1 MDNIKI
7 YLEKL
12 KNNYGINFS
21 RDLIN
26 KFAAVTSEI
35 TLKKNDVL
43 IRAGDKSSYIFFV
56 VSGILRDYYI
66 DDDGNDVTRFFS
78 YEGGICGGEALI
90 SNEPSAVCTEA
101 LDDCVLLRCP
111 VCGFKEIIAGSS
123 EAAKA
128 YIWLLESSL
137 VYKIHRENS
146 FLIKS
151 AAERYV
157 DFKRE
162 NPDLEKRVN
171 QKYIASYLGI
181 TPVSLSRI
189 RRALKPAICCHP
201 PSRGCEL

>member
-1 MDNIKI
+1 MNFMDNINI

-12 KNNYGINFS
+12 KSNYGFS
-21 RDLIN
+21 FPYGLIN
-26 KFAAVTSEI
+26 KFADVFSEI

-43 IRAGDKSSYIFFV
+43 IRIGEKNGFIFFV

-66 DDDGNDVTRFFS
+66 DDDGNDVTRFFTC
-78 YEGGICGGEALI
+78 EGGICGGETLI

-101 LDDCVLLRCP
+101 LGNCILLRCL
-111 VCGFKEIIAGSS
+111 VSDFKKIIASDS
-123 EAAKA
+123 ESTKA
-128 YIWLLESSL
+128 YIWLLKSSL
-137 VYKIHRENS
+137 AYKIRRENS
-146 FLIKS
+146 FLIKN
-151 AAERYV
+151 ATERYI

-189 RRALKPAICCHP
+189 RRVLK
-201 PSRGCEL
+201 GLN

>member
-1 MDNIKI
+1 MDNINI

-12 KNNYGINFS
+12 KSNYGFS
-21 RDLIN
+21 FPYGLIN
-26 KFAAVTSEI
+26 KFADVFSEI

-43 IRAGDKSSYIFFV
+43 IGIVDKNSYIFFV

-66 DDDGNDVTRFFS
+66 DDDGNDVTRFFTC
-78 YEGGICGGEALI
+78 EGGICGGEALI

-101 LDDCVLLRCP
+101 LEDCILLRCL
-111 VCGFKEIIAGSS
+111 VSDFKKIIASDS
-123 EAAKA
+123 ITTKA

-137 VYKIHRENS
+137 AYKIRRENS

-151 AAERYV
+151 AAERYI

-162 NPDLEKRVN
+162 NPDIEKRVN

-189 RRALKPAICCHP
+189 RRSLK
-201 PSRGCEL
+201 ELN

>member
-1 MDNIKI
+1 MDNINI

-12 KNNYGINFS
+12 KSNYGFS
-21 RDLIN
+21 FSYDLIN
-26 KFAAVTSEI
+26 KFADVFSEI
-35 TLKKNDVL
+35 VLKKNDVL
-43 IRAGDKSSYIFFV
+43 IRIGEKNSFIFFV

-66 DDDGNDVTRFFS
+66 DDDGNDVTRFFTC
-78 YEGGICGGEALI
+78 EGGICGGEALI
-90 SNEPSAVCTEA
+90 SNEASTICTEA
-101 LDDCVLLRCP
+101 LEDCILIRCH
-111 VCGFKEIIAGSS
+111 VSDFKSIIASCN

-137 VYKIHRENS
+137 AYKIRRENS

-151 AAERYV
+151 ATERYI

-162 NPDLEKRVN
+162 NPEIEKRVN

-189 RRALKPAICCHP
+189 RRALK
-201 PSRGCEL
+201 ELN

>member
-1 MDNIKI
+1 MNFMDNINI

-12 KNNYGINFS
+12 KSNYGFS
-21 RDLIN
+21 FPYGLIN
-26 KFAAVTSEI
+26 KFADVFSEI

-43 IRAGDKSSYIFFV
+43 IGIGDKNSYIFFV

-66 DDDGNDVTRFFS
+66 DDDGNDVTRFFTC
-78 YEGGICGGEALI
+78 EGGICGGEALI

-101 LDDCVLLRCP
+101 LEDCILLRCL
-111 VCGFKEIIAGSS
+111 VSDFKKIIASDS
-123 EAAKA
+123 ITTKA

-137 VYKIHRENS
+137 AYKIRRENS

-151 AAERYV
+151 AAERYI

-162 NPDLEKRVN
+162 NPDIEKRVN

-189 RRALKPAICCHP
+189 RRALK
-201 PSRGCEL
+201 ELN

>member
-1 MDNIKI
+1 MDNINI

-12 KNNYGINFS
+12 KNNYGVDLP

-26 KFAAVTSEI
+26 KFAAVSSEI

-43 IRAGDKSSYIFFV
+43 IRIGDKSSYIFFV

-78 YEGGICGGEALI
+78 REGGLCGGESLI
-90 SNEPSAVCTEA
+90 SNEPSAICTEA
-101 LDDCVLLRCP
+101 LEDCILLRCP
-111 VCGFKEIIAGSS
+111 VSDFKEIIVSSS
-123 EAAKA
+123 EATKA
-128 YIWLLESSL
+128 YIWFLESSL
-137 VYKIHRENS
+137 AYKIHRENS

-151 AAERYV
+151 AAERYI

-162 NPDLEKRVN
+162 NPDLEKRVS

-189 RRALKPAICCHP
+189 RRALK
-201 PSRGCEL
+201 ELN

>member
-1 MDNIKI
+1 MENINI

-12 KNNYGINFS
+12 KSNYGFRFS
-21 RDLIN
+21 YDLIN
-26 KFAAVTSEI
+26 EFADIFSEI

-43 IRAGDKSSYIFFV
+43 IRIGNKNSYIFFV

-66 DDDGNDVTRFFS
+66 DDDGNDITRFFS

-90 SNEPSAVCTEA
+90 SDESPTACTEA
-101 LDDCVLLRCP
+101 LEDCILLRCL
-111 VCGFKEIIAGSS
+111 VSDFKKIIAGYS

-128 YIWLLESSL
+128 YIWLLENSL
-137 VYKIHRENS
+137 AYKIRRENS
-146 FLIKS
+146 FLMKS
-151 AAERYV
+151 AAERYL

-162 NPDLEKRVN
+162 NPGIEKRVS

-189 RRALKPAICCHP
+189 RRALK
-201 PSRGCEL
+201 ELN

>member
-1 MDNIKI
+1 MDNINI

-12 KNNYGINFS
+12 KNNYGIDFS

-26 KFAAVTSEI
+26 KFAAAASEI

-43 IRAGDKSSYIFFV
+43 IRIGDKSSYIFFV

-78 YEGGICGGEALI
+78 CEGGLCGGESLI
-90 SNEPSAVCTEA
+90 SNEPSAICTEA
-101 LDDCVLLRCP
+101 LENCILLRCS
-111 VCGFKEIIAGSS
+111 VSDFNEIIASSS
-123 EAAKA
+123 EATKA
-128 YIWLLESSL
+128 YIWFLESSL
-137 VYKIHRENS
+137 AYKIRRENS

-151 AAERYV
+151 AAERYI

-189 RRALKPAICCHP
+189 RRALK
-201 PSRGCEL
+201 ELN

>member
-1 MDNIKI
+1 MDNINI

-12 KNNYGINFS
+12 KNNYGIIFS

-26 KFAAVTSEI
+26 KFAAVSSEI

-43 IRAGDKSSYIFFV
+43 IRIGDKSSYIFLV

-78 YEGGICGGEALI
+78 REGGLCGGESLI
-90 SNEPSAVCTEA
+90 SNEASAICTEA
-101 LDDCVLLRCP
+101 LEDCILLRCP
-111 VCGFKEIIAGSS
+111 VSDFKEIIVSNSDAT
-123 EAAKA
+123 KA
-128 YIWLLESSL
+128 YIWFLESSL
-137 VYKIHRENS
+137 AYKIRRENS

-151 AAERYV
+151 AAERYI

-189 RRALKPAICCHP
+189 RRALK
-201 PSRGCEL
+201 ELN

>member
-1 MDNIKI
+1 MDNINI

-12 KNNYGINFS
+12 KSNYGFS
-21 RDLIN
+21 FPYGLIN
-26 KFAAVTSEI
+26 KFADVFSEI

-43 IRAGDKSSYIFFV
+43 IRIGEKNGFIFFV

-66 DDDGNDVTRFFS
+66 DDDGNDVTRFFTC
-78 YEGGICGGEALI
+78 EGGICGGETLI

-101 LDDCVLLRCP
+101 LGNCILLRCL
-111 VCGFKEIIAGSS
+111 VSDFKKIIASDS
-123 EAAKA
+123 ESTKA
-128 YIWLLESSL
+128 YIWLLKSSL
-137 VYKIHRENS
+137 AYKIRRENS
-146 FLIKS
+146 FLIKN
-151 AAERYV
+151 ATERYI

-189 RRALKPAICCHP
+189 RRVLK
-201 PSRGCEL
+201 GLN

>member
-1 MDNIKI
+1 MIFMDNINI

-12 KNNYGINFS
+12 KNNYGFDFS
-21 RDLIN
+21 CDLIN
-26 KFAAVTSEI
+26 KFTAVLSEI

-43 IRAGDKSSYIFFV
+43 IRIGDKNSYIFFV

-66 DDDGNDVTRFFS
+66 DDDGNDVTRFFTC
-78 YEGGICGGEALI
+78 EGGICGGESLI

-101 LDDCVLLRCP
+101 LENCILLRCL
-111 VCGFKEIIAGSS
+111 VSDFKKIIVSCS
-123 EAAKA
+123 EATKA

-137 VYKIHRENS
+137 AHKIHRENS

-151 AAERYV
+151 AAERYI

-162 NPDLEKRVN
+162 NLDIEKRVN

-189 RRALKPAICCHP
+189 RRALK
-201 PSRGCEL
+201 ELN

>member
-1 MDNIKI
+1 MDNINI

-12 KNNYGINFS
+12 KSNYGFS
-21 RDLIN
+21 FSCDLIN
-26 KFAAVTSEI
+26 KFNDVLSEI
-35 TLKKNDVL
+35 ILKKNDVL
-43 IRAGDKSSYIFFV
+43 IRIGDKSNCIFFV
-56 VSGILRDYYI
+56 VVGILRDYYI
-66 DDDGNDVTRFFS
+66 DDGGNDITRFFS

-90 SNEPSAVCTEA
+90 SNEPSAICTEA
-101 LDDCVLLRCP
+101 LEDCVLLRCR
-111 VCGFKEIIAGSS
+111 VSDFKSIIASDS

-128 YIWLLESSL
+128 YIWLLENSL
-137 VYKIHRENS
+137 AYKIHRENS

-151 AAERYV
+151 ATERYV

-189 RRALKPAICCHP
+189 RRALKVFN
-201 PSRGCEL
+201 

>member
-1 MDNIKI
+1 MDNINI
-7 YLEKL
+7 YSEIL
-12 KNNYGINFS
+12 KNKYGINFS

-26 KFAAVTSEI
+26 KFAAVSSEI

-43 IRAGDKSSYIFFV
+43 IRIGDKNSDIFFV
-56 VSGILRDYYI
+56 VFGILRDYYI
-66 DDDGNDVTRFFS
+66 DDDGNDITRFFS
-78 YEGGICGGEALI
+78 CEGGICGGESLI
-90 SNEPSAVCTEA
+90 SKEPSAVCTEA
-101 LDDCVLLRCP
+101 LEDCILLRCP
-111 VCGFKEIIAGSS
+111 VSDFTKIIASSS
-123 EAAKA
+123 EATKA

-137 VYKIHRENS
+137 AYKIHRENS

-151 AAERYV
+151 AAERYI

-189 RRALKPAICCHP
+189 RRTLK
-201 PSRGCEL
+201 ELN

>member
-1 MDNIKI
+1 MNFMDNINI

-12 KNNYGINFS
+12 KSNYGFS
-21 RDLIN
+21 FPYGLIN
-26 KFAAVTSEI
+26 KFADVFSEI

-43 IRAGDKSSYIFFV
+43 IRIGDKNSYIFFV

-66 DDDGNDVTRFFS
+66 DDDGNDVTRFFTC
-78 YEGGICGGEALI
+78 EGGICGGESLI
-90 SNEPSAVCTEA
+90 SNEPSVVCTKA
-101 LDDCVLLRCP
+101 LENCILLRCL
-111 VCGFKEIIAGSS
+111 VSDFKKIIVSCS
-123 EAAKA
+123 EATKA

-137 VYKIHRENS
+137 AYKIHRENS

-151 AAERYV
+151 AAERYI

-162 NPDLEKRVN
+162 NPDIEKRVN

-189 RRALKPAICCHP
+189 RRALK
-201 PSRGCEL
+201 ELN

>member
-1 MDNIKI
+1 MDNINI

-12 KNNYGINFS
+12 KSNYGFS
-21 RDLIN
+21 FPYGLIN
-26 KFAAVTSEI
+26 KFADVFSEI

-43 IRAGDKSSYIFFV
+43 IGIGDKNSYIFFV

-66 DDDGNDVTRFFS
+66 DDDGNDVTRFFTC
-78 YEGGICGGEALI
+78 EGGICGGEALI

-101 LDDCVLLRCP
+101 LEDCILLRCL
-111 VCGFKEIIAGSS
+111 VSDFKKIIASDS
-123 EAAKA
+123 ITTKA

-137 VYKIHRENS
+137 AYKIRRENS

-151 AAERYV
+151 AAERYI

-162 NPDLEKRVN
+162 NPDIEKRVN

-189 RRALKPAICCHP
+189 RRALK
-201 PSRGCEL
+201 ELN